1 MTYYDLHT
9 PIMTP
14 PLSCKLLIFED
25 DFAIRGMLVA
35 YFTAQGATV
44 VAAPDGKDA
53 LIRIQAERPEIIIL
67 DVVMPHQDGLT
78 VLQQLRQVDT
88 STPVIMLTDRSGE
101 DDKVTG
107 LDFGADDYVTK
118 PFSPKELL
126 ARVKVQV
133 RRNSP
138 NGESKNPP
146 LTIGPVTITP
156 AAREA
161 NLPDQARIPLTKTEF
176 DLLHYLASRS
186 LTVVTHGELLK
197 EVLGYEPDTETK
209 SLVMHIA
216 NIRRKLEIACPKAL
230 SIKAVA
236 GVGYKL
242 ILGDLP

>member
-1 MTYYDLHT
+1 MTT
-9 PIMTP
+9 

-25 DFAIRGMLVA
+25 DPSIRDMLVA

-44 VAAPDGKDA
+44 AAAPDGKDA
-53 LIRIQAERPEIIIL
+53 LTRIQMERPEIIIL
-67 DVVMPHQDGLT
+67 DVVMPYQDGLT
-78 VLQQLRQVDT
+78 VLQQLRQMDT
-88 STPVIMLTDRSGE
+88 CTPVIMLTERSGV

-126 ARVKVQV
+126 ARVRVQV

-138 NGESKNPP
+138 NGERKSPP

-161 NLPDQARIPLTKTEF
+161 NLPDQTRIPLTKTEF
-176 DLLHYLASRS
+176 DLFHYLASRS
-186 LTVVTHGELLK
+186 LTVVPHGELLK
-197 EVLGYEPDTETK
+197 EVMGYEPDTETK

-216 NIRRKLEIACPKAL
+216 NIRRKLETVCPKAL

-242 ILGDLP
+242 IPGDRP